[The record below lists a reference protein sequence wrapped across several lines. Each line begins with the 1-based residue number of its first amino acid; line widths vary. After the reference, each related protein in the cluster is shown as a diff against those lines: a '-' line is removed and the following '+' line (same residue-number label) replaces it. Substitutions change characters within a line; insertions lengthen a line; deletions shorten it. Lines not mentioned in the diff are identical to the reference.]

1 MLARLHAGLCQNKSV
16 HHALY
21 IDSFTPDP
29 DEKDPLMLPWLNLGL
44 PMTTSPAQTDHSLN
58 ISSYLARL
66 VASGQATSRSELA
79 RVTGLA
85 RSTVSEHLAPLLRID
100 LIAEYETELSARG
113 RPPLRLNLN
122 PQAGV
127 ILVADV
133 GAARGRLA
141 IADFGQHFLAE
152 RSIVTEVARGPEVV
166 LAEVRREL
174 LQMLAE
180 HQIETRKVRL
190 IVVGLPAPV
199 DITSGVP
206 VRPPIMPGWDSYP
219 VASSLQEAFAAPVL
233 VDNDVNLMALGESRS
248 RPASHCPLLYVKAST
263 GIGCGIVTHDGQL
276 HRGADGAAG
285 DVGHVRVPGRAEVCR
300 CGGIGCIEAFASY
313 GAILRK
319 AGADQESADG
329 AAHVASLVRAA
340 ASDIGEV
347 IAMLVHFFN
356 PAVIVLGGRM
366 TQFAAEMLAGV
377 RSVVYQRALP
387 LATRRLS
394 VELST
399 LGYRAGII
407 GAVVLGV
414 EHVLSPSGL
423 RSMMATAGK

>member
-1 MLARLHAGLCQNKSV
+1 M
-16 HHALY
+16 
-21 IDSFTPDP
+21 I
-29 DEKDPLMLPWLNLGL
+29 PWLNLGL
-44 PMTTSPAQTDHSLN
+44 PQAPTSTQIDHALN
-58 ISSYLARL
+58 LSSYLARL
-66 VASGQATSRSELA
+66 IASGQATSRSDLA

-85 RSTVSEHLAPLLRID
+85 RSTVSEHLAPLLRVG
-100 LIAEYETELSARG
+100 LIAEYEAEAGVRG
-113 RPPLRLNLN
+113 RPPVVLTLN

-127 ILVADV
+127 ILVADI

-152 RSIVTEVARGPEVV
+152 RSIMTDVARGPETV
-166 LAEVRREL
+166 LAEVSREF
-174 LQMLAE
+174 LQMLSE
-180 HQIETRKVRL
+180 HQIETRRVRL

-199 DITSGVP
+199 DFASGVP

-219 VASSLQEAFAAPVL
+219 VSSSFQEDFAAPVL
-233 VDNDVNLMALGESRS
+233 VDNDVNLMALGEARC
-248 RPASHCPLLYVKAST
+248 RPAMQCPLLFVKAST
-263 GIGCGIVTHDGQL
+263 GIGCGIVTHEGQL

-285 DVGHVRVPGRAEVCR
+285 DIGHVRVPGHEEICR
-300 CGGIGCIEAFASY
+300 CGGVGCIEAFASY
-313 GAILRK
+313 GAIVRK
-319 AGADQESADG
+319 VGSDNELVGARTGENGDPQIAT
-329 AAHVASLVRAA
+329 LVRTAA
-340 ASDIGEV
+340 GDIGEV

-366 TQFAAEMLAGV
+366 TQFGDEMLAGV

-399 LGYRAGII
+399 LGRRAGII

-414 EHVLSPSGL
+414 EHVLSPQGL
-423 RSMMATAGK
+423 RSMMPAPG